1 MDPLALVVAGVAAGA
16 ILLIVIGLAGNSPVD
31 PVQARLTQLGSMQAK
46 NLEELELQQP
56 IIDRTL
62 RPLMARLSGRM
73 SKMASASFTQTT
85 EKRLAIAGN
94 PGNMRVADWLGIKA
108 IGAAVGGLIFFA
120 LFVFPGVISF
130 VPFPVSLIMIPIGVM
145 FGYTIPEFWL
155 GGRVKKRQKAI
166 LLQIPDAL
174 DLLTISVRAGLGF
187 DGALGKVV
195 EKLKGPLTEEFRR
208 ALAEIR
214 VGKPRRDALRDIIPR
229 TEVPALTNF
238 IGAIIQAEQLGVS
251 ISKVLQ
257 VQSEQLRIERR
268 QRAEEMAAKAPIKM
282 LFPLVGCIFPSL
294 FIVILGPAIILIMIN
309 LGSGA
314 GSAASGVASATR
326 GVARN
331 LDRTTVLAERLE
343 TAGSLW
349 AKFMG
354 LMGRPSLT
362 VGGRSLA
369 AREQRD
375 PHDVHALPD
384 RRGVRVQ
391 AGPRRGAG
399 RPVRAPGTAGVD
411 GAGAARAWR
420 GRGPRAASRD
430 DRRHGDRRRRPG
442 RGPRG
447 PVGRAC
453 LRGRGLVV
461 PPARAGRRPT
471 SGAGSARL
479 ERTDGH
485 IASTCERVDRRA
497 AGSDS
502 QCGDHPLASFVDWAG
517 PWRVD
522 PGATNSSRAAALRS
536 S

>member
-62 RPLMARLSGRM
+62 RPLMARISGRM
-73 SKMASASFTQTT
+73 SGMASASFTQTT

-120 LFVFPGVISF
+120 LFVFPAVISF
-130 VPFPVSLIMIPIGVM
+130 VPFPVSLIMIPIGAM

-155 GGRVKKRQKAI
+155 GGRVKKRQKGI
-166 LLQIPDAL
+166 LMQIPDAL

-309 LGSGA
+309 LGSG
-314 GSAASGVASATR
+314 T
-326 GVARN
+326 
-331 LDRTTVLAERLE
+331 
-343 TAGSLW
+343 
-349 AKFMG
+349 
-354 LMGRPSLT
+354 P
-362 VGGRSLA
+362 GG
-369 AREQRD
+369 
-375 PHDVHALPD
+375 
-384 RRGVRVQ
+384 
-391 AGPRRGAG
+391 
-399 RPVRAPGTAGVD
+399 
-411 GAGAARAWR
+411 
-420 GRGPRAASRD
+420 
-430 DRRHGDRRRRPG
+430 
-442 RGPRG
+442 
-447 PVGRAC
+447 
-453 LRGRGLVV
+453 
-461 PPARAGRRPT
+461 
-471 SGAGSARL
+471 
-479 ERTDGH
+479 
-485 IASTCERVDRRA
+485 
-497 AGSDS
+497 
-502 QCGDHPLASFVDWAG
+502 
-517 PWRVD
+517 
-522 PGATNSSRAAALRS
+522 
-536 S
+536 